1 MLKFRS
7 LYSGSTGNSLYVESD
22 NTKILI
28 DSGVSMKKLTSALT
42 SNDVDVSDIDAILV
56 THEHSDHVQSLGM
69 ISSKYNILSI
79 FQYIL

>member
-28 DSGVSMKKLTSALT
+28 NSPNIWAKLDINIFTITVPKISIATSMPIVVIYFLTSIIFTPNL
-42 SNDVDVSDIDAILV
+42 IL
-56 THEHSDHVQSLGM
+56 
-69 ISSKYNILSI
+69 Y
-79 FQYIL
+79 